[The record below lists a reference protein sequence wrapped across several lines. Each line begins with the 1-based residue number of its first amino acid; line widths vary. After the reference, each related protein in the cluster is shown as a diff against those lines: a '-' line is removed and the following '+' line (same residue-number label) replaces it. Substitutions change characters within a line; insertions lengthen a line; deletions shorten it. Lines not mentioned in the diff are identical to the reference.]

1 MFDRGLD
8 GDTCMFRVR
17 YILRQRACTRVTD
30 GATSTI
36 TKTGPFMYST
46 RCLAAAS
53 FAALTFL
60 PALATYAAD
69 LAATLRIDQVTVY
82 PQTAAVVR
90 RGEVTVPAGSHRLI
104 IRGLPDPVDPASLRL
119 SASSRVVR
127 LGGIEIEK
135 IVATEF
141 ASEAERGLRQKLT
154 QLLDRRAE
162 VQDEVPTAE
171 QQLKLID
178 AIASAPVDRDAKL
191 VIDGASLSTTLST
204 ISSGAAAARAK
215 IRAAKVAIRDLDEQ
229 IEAIKAELGKVST
242 ERKNSTEVRAV
253 IEANTAV
260 TVPISLEYRVTD
272 AGWEWLYEARLD
284 TQSKKMS
291 LGRQAAIRQGSGE
304 DWRDVEVTVTTAKP
318 RINAGT
324 PAIQSL
330 FVRLTEPRVE
340 SYDSDIQEIVVTASR
355 RPRGSTRF
363 RSEPEEEQSPV
374 ITAEE
379 FATEFTAEYR
389 IPGRA
394 TITSNRQPRMY
405 AVSEEEFEAELV
417 ARAVLSAETL
427 ARLEAT
433 FTYERDVP
441 IEAGRLQMYRDG
453 SYIGTAALPLLLP
466 GSDVRV
472 PFGVDER
479 IRINVRD
486 ERAESGRRG
495 ILSKQ
500 ILSEHRRRYEITSY
514 HATAL
519 PIEVVDRVPV
529 PRDSDIKVEVLD
541 GATAPTVRDLD
552 GKAGVLLWK
561 LPGTPKKTESIRHYY
576 SVRYPSDRVLSPTEA
591 GG

>member
-1 MFDRGLD
+1 
-8 GDTCMFRVR
+8 
-17 YILRQRACTRVTD
+17 
-30 GATSTI
+30 
-36 TKTGPFMYST
+36 MYST
-46 RCLAAAS
+46 RYLAAA
-53 FAALTFL
+53 ALAMLMFL
-60 PALATYAAD
+60 AALATHAAD
-69 LAATLRIDQVTVY
+69 LAATLTIDQVTVY

-104 IRGLPDPVDPASLRL
+104 IRGLPDPVDPGSIRM
-119 SASSRVVR
+119 SAGSRAVR

-135 IVATEF
+135 IVAVEF
-141 ASEAERGLRQKLT
+141 VSEAERALRKKLT
-154 QLLDRRAE
+154 ELVDRRTE
-162 VQDEVPTAE
+162 IQDDVPTAE

-178 AIASAPVDRDAKL
+178 AVASAPADRDAKL
-191 VIDGASLSTTLST
+191 VLDGPSLSTTLST

-215 IRAAKVAIRDLDEQ
+215 IRGATIAIRDLDAQ
-229 IEAIKAELGKVST
+229 IEATKAELSKVAT
-242 ERKNSTEVRAV
+242 ARKNTTEVRAV
-253 IEANTAV
+253 IEASATV
-260 TVPISLEYRVTD
+260 TVPVSLEYRVTD

-291 LGRQAAIRQGSGE
+291 LARQAAIQQGSGE
-304 DWRDVEVTVTTAKP
+304 DWREVEVTVTTAKP
-318 RINAGT
+318 RTNAGT

-330 FVRLTEPRVE
+330 FLSLTDRQLARNDANLEEV
-340 SYDSDIQEIVVTASR
+340 IVTGTR
-355 RPRGSTRF
+355 RTRGSTRM
-363 RSEPEEEQSPV
+363 RSEPEEEQAPQ

-394 TITSNRQPRMY
+394 TITSNRQLRMY
-405 AVSEEEFEAELV
+405 PVSEEEFDAELV
-417 ARAVLSAETL
+417 ARAVLSVETL

-441 IEAGRLQMYRDG
+441 IEAGRLQLYRDG
-453 SYIGTAALPLLLP
+453 SYIGMAALPSLLP

-486 ERAESGRRG
+486 ERAQSGRRG
-495 ILSKQ
+495 MLNKQ
-500 ILSEHRRRYEITSY
+500 TLSEHRRRYEITSY
-514 HATAL
+514 HGTAL

-529 PRDSDIKVEVLD
+529 PQESDIKVEVLE
-541 GATAPTVRDLD
+541 GATAPTVRNLD
-552 GKAGVLLWK
+552 GKEGVYLWK

-576 SVRYPSDRVLSPTEA
+576 SVRYPSDRMLSPAEA

>member
-1 MFDRGLD
+1 
-8 GDTCMFRVR
+8 
-17 YILRQRACTRVTD
+17 
-30 GATSTI
+30 
-36 TKTGPFMYST
+36 MYST
-46 RCLAAAS
+46 RYLAAA
-53 FAALTFL
+53 ALAMLMFL
-60 PALATYAAD
+60 AALATHAAD
-69 LAATLRIDQVTVY
+69 LAATLTIDQVTVY

-104 IRGLPDPVDPASLRL
+104 IRGLPDPVDPGSIRM
-119 SASSRVVR
+119 SAGSRAVR

-135 IVATEF
+135 IVAAEFVSETER
-141 ASEAERGLRQKLT
+141 ALRKKLT
-154 QLLDRRAE
+154 ELLDRRAE
-162 VQDEVPTAE
+162 IQDDVPTAE

-178 AIASAPVDRDAKL
+178 AVASAPADRDAKL
-191 VIDGASLSTTLST
+191 VIDGPSLSTTLST

-215 IRAAKVAIRDLDEQ
+215 IRGATIAIRDLDAQ
-229 IEAIKAELGKVST
+229 IEATKAELSKVAT
-242 ERKNSTEVRAV
+242 ARKNTTEVRAV
-253 IEANTAV
+253 IEASAAV
-260 TVPISLEYRVTD
+260 TVPVSLEYRVTD

-291 LGRQAAIRQGSGE
+291 LGRQAAIQQGSGE
-304 DWRDVEVTVTTAKP
+304 DWREVEVTVTTAKP
-318 RINAGT
+318 RTNAGT

-330 FVRLTEPRVE
+330 FLRLTDRQVARNDANLEEV
-340 SYDSDIQEIVVTASR
+340 IVTGSR
-355 RPRGSTRF
+355 RSRGSART
-363 RSEPEEEQSPV
+363 RSEPEEEQAPQ

-394 TITSNRQPRMY
+394 TITSNRQLRMY
-405 AVSEEEFEAELV
+405 PVSEEEFDAELV
-417 ARAVLSAETL
+417 ARAVLSVETS

-441 IEAGRLQMYRDG
+441 IEAGRLQLYRDG
-453 SYIGTAALPLLLP
+453 SYIGMAALPSLLP

-486 ERAESGRRG
+486 ERAQSGRRG
-495 ILSKQ
+495 MLNRQ
-500 ILSEHRRRYEITSY
+500 TLSEHRRRYEITSY
-514 HATAL
+514 HGTAL

-529 PRDSDIKVEVLD
+529 SQESDIKVEVLE
-541 GATAPTVRDLD
+541 GATAPTVRNLD
-552 GKAGVLLWK
+552 GKEGVYLWK

-576 SVRYPSDRVLSPTEA
+576 SVRYPSDRMLSPAEA

>member
-1 MFDRGLD
+1 
-8 GDTCMFRVR
+8 
-17 YILRQRACTRVTD
+17 
-30 GATSTI
+30 
-36 TKTGPFMYST
+36 MYST
-46 RCLAAAS
+46 RYLAAA
-53 FAALTFL
+53 ALAMLMFL
-60 PALATYAAD
+60 AALATHAAD
-69 LAATLRIDQVTVY
+69 LAATLTIDQVTVY

-104 IRGLPDPVDPASLRL
+104 IRGLPDPVDPGSIRM
-119 SASSRVVR
+119 SAGSRAVR

-135 IVATEF
+135 IVAVEF
-141 ASEAERGLRQKLT
+141 VSEAERALRKKLT
-154 QLLDRRAE
+154 ELVDRRTE
-162 VQDEVPTAE
+162 IQDDVPTAE

-178 AIASAPVDRDAKL
+178 AVASAPADRDAKL
-191 VIDGASLSTTLST
+191 VLDGPSLSTTLST

-215 IRAAKVAIRDLDEQ
+215 IRGATIAIRDLDAQ
-229 IEAIKAELGKVST
+229 IEATKAELSKVAT
-242 ERKNSTEVRAV
+242 ARKNTTEVRAV
-253 IEANTAV
+253 IEASATVTAPV
-260 TVPISLEYRVTD
+260 SLEYRVTD

-291 LGRQAAIRQGSGE
+291 LARQAAIQQGSGE
-304 DWRDVEVTVTTAKP
+304 DWREVEVTVTTAKP
-318 RINAGT
+318 RTNAGT

-330 FVRLTEPRVE
+330 FLSLTDRQLARNDANLEEV
-340 SYDSDIQEIVVTASR
+340 IVTGTR
-355 RPRGSTRF
+355 RTRGSTRM
-363 RSEPEEEQSPV
+363 RSEPEEEQAPQ

-394 TITSNRQPRMY
+394 TITSNRQLRMY
-405 AVSEEEFEAELV
+405 PVSEEEFDAELV
-417 ARAVLSAETL
+417 ARAVLSVETL

-441 IEAGRLQMYRDG
+441 IEAGRLQLYRDG
-453 SYIGTAALPLLLP
+453 SYIGMAALPSLLP

-486 ERAESGRRG
+486 ERAQSGRRG
-495 ILSKQ
+495 MLNKQ
-500 ILSEHRRRYEITSY
+500 TLSEHRRRYEITSY
-514 HATAL
+514 HGTAL

-529 PRDSDIKVEVLD
+529 PQESDIKVEVLE
-541 GATAPTVRDLD
+541 GATAPTVRNLD
-552 GKAGVLLWK
+552 GKEGVYLWK

-576 SVRYPSDRVLSPTEA
+576 SVRYPSDRMLSPAEA